1 MISVVIPALNE
12 QDAIA
17 ETVQRVQATLE
28 AAKLAPCEIIVVDDG
43 SQDETGTRAAAM
55 GARVIRHPQNA
66 GYGHSL
72 KDGIRDARYDL
83 IAITDADGTYPV
95 ESLPAL
101 VERYRDGFDMVV
113 GARSGTHYRESL
125 LKMPLRWILRS
136 LVQWTASRKIPDIN
150 SGLRV
155 FRRSTVLG
163 YFDHLCDTFSFT
175 TSLTLAYTMTGRFV
189 GYVSIDYKER
199 IGKSKVRLLRD
210 SARTIQYVLEA
221 AIYYNPLRIFL
232 LMSVLVIVAAILS
245 FSVALTTHLNVFYF
259 MGIGGVIAALIIFSL
274 GLLAALLRQI
284 MIKTSAERQTYR
296 AQPVNDRREQPLH
309 NGWSPPAAEIDPPS
323 NVVS

>member
-1 MISVVIPALNE
+1 MISVVIPAFNE
-12 QDAIA
+12 QGAIA
-17 ETVQRVQATLE
+17 ETLQRVQATLE
-28 AAKLAPCEIIVVDDG
+28 AANLVPYEIIVVDDG
-43 SQDETGTRAAAM
+43 SQDETGIRAAAI
-55 GARVIRHPQNA
+55 GARVLRHPHNA

-72 KDGIRDARYDL
+72 KDGIRNARYDL
-83 IAITDADGTYPV
+83 IAITDADGTYPM

-113 GARSGTHYRESL
+113 GIRSGTHYESL
-125 LKMPLRWILRS
+125 LKTPLRWILRS
-136 LVQWTASRKIPDIN
+136 LVEWTASRPIPDVN

-189 GYVSIDYKER
+189 GYVPIDYKER
-199 IGKSKVRLLRD
+199 IGKSKVKLLRD

-232 LMSVLVIVAAILS
+232 LMSVLVTAAAILS
-245 FSVALTTHLNVFYF
+245 FLVALAIHLNVFYF
-259 MGIGGVIAALIIFSL
+259 MGIGGMIAALIIFSL

-284 MIKTSAERQTYR
+284 MIKTSAERQSYGP
-296 AQPVNDRREQPLH
+296 QPVNDRREPPLH
-309 NGWSPPAAEIDPPS
+309 NGTSPPAADFDSPRMRT
-323 NVVS
+323 

>member
-1 MISVVIPALNE
+1 MISIVIPALNE
-12 QDAIA
+12 QDAIGD
-17 ETVQRVQATLE
+17 TVQRVRATLE
-28 AAKLAPCEIIVVDDG
+28 AAKLVPHEIIVVDDG
-43 SQDETGTRAAAM
+43 SQDETGIRAAAA
-55 GARVIRHPQNA
+55 GARVIRHPHNA

-83 IAITDADGTYPV
+83 IAITDADGTYPI
-95 ESLPAL
+95 ESLPML
-101 VERYRDGFDMVV
+101 VERYRNGFDMVV

-125 LKMPLRWILRS
+125 IKMPLRWILRS
-136 LVQWTASRKIPDIN
+136 LVEWTASRKIPDIN

-189 GYVSIDYKER
+189 DYVTIDYRAR
-199 IGKSKVRLLRD
+199 IGKSKVKLLRD
-210 SARTIQYVLEA
+210 STRTIQYILEA

-232 LMSVLVIVAAILS
+232 LMSMLVVAAAILS
-245 FSVALTTHLNVFYF
+245 FSVALATQLHVFYF
-259 MGIGGVIAALIIFSL
+259 MGIGGMIAALFIFSL

-284 MIKTSAERQTYR
+284 MIKTSAERQTYE
-296 AQPVNDRREQPLH
+296 AQPLDDRRDQSPH
-309 NGWSPPAAEIDPPS
+309 NGGSPSAAEFDLQS
-323 NVVS
+323 NLVN

>member
-17 ETVQRVQATLE
+17 ETVQRVQTTLE
-28 AAKLAPCEIIVVDDG
+28 AANLVPYEIIVVDDG
-43 SQDETGTRAAAM
+43 SRDETGTRAAAV
-55 GARVIRHPQNA
+55 GARVIRHPHNA

-72 KDGIRDARYDL
+72 KDGIRDAHYDL
-83 IAITDADGTYPV
+83 IAITDADGTYAI

-101 VERYRDGFDMVV
+101 VERYRDGFDMIV
-113 GARSGTHYRESL
+113 GTRSGKHYRELL
-125 LKMPLRWILRS
+125 LKMPMRWVLRM
-136 LVQWTASRKIPDIN
+136 LVEWTASRPIPDVN

-163 YFDHLCDTFSFT
+163 YFDHLCDAFSFT

-189 GYVSIDYKER
+189 GYVPIAYKER
-199 IGKSKVRLLRD
+199 IGKSKVKLLRD
-210 SARTIQYVLEA
+210 SMRTIQYVLEA

-232 LMSVLVIVAAILS
+232 LMSAVVTVAAILS
-245 FSVALTTHLNVFYF
+245 FLVALVIHLRVFYF
-259 MGIGGVIAALIIFSL
+259 VGIGGLIAALIIFSL

-284 MIKTSAERQTYR
+284 MIKMIVGQHSYGLM
-296 AQPVNDRREQPLH
+296 QPGKDMREQPPH
-309 NGWSPPAAEIDPPS
+309 KGPSPPAAGFDPPRMRT
-323 NVVS
+323 

>member
-17 ETVQRVQATLE
+17 ETVQRVRATLE
-28 AAKLAPCEIIVVDDG
+28 AAKLVPYEIIVVDDG

-55 GARVIRHPQNA
+55 GARVIRHPHNA

-72 KDGIRDARYDL
+72 KDGIRDARYDF
-83 IAITDADGTYPV
+83 IAITDADGTYPA

-101 VERYRDGFDMVV
+101 VERYREGFDMVV

-189 GYVSIDYKER
+189 GYVPIDYKER
-199 IGKSKVRLLRD
+199 IGKSKVKLLRD

-232 LMSVLVIVAAILS
+232 LMSVVVIAAAILS
-245 FSVALTTHLNVFYF
+245 FSVALTTHFNVFYF
-259 MGIGGVIAALIIFSL
+259 MGIGGVIASLIIFSL

-296 AQPVNDRREQPLH
+296 AQPVNDRRVQPID
-309 NGWSPPAAEIDPPS
+309 NGWSPPAAEFDPPS
-323 NVVS
+323 NLVS